1 MDSEPQTNC
10 LKINVS
16 ETNTPRDMSM
26 KARLIASERSLI
38 ECAKG
43 LMDSHL
49 YSASGALRMEGPKE
63 IIVYVIGMN
72 GNIMDVL
79 KHAEA
84 STKEQLPRFDEEG
97 ERHDRDYHCILYKG
111 DYFGLSKPMQSLE
124 IYKVDLDEDSD
135 IDIKMKRVDIEGT
148 EYGCLVITK
157 LDNTDRQEPCKGRSY
172 NLGEDFEGIEITPVD
187 RESIEAARETL

>member
-1 MDSEPQTNC
+1 
-10 LKINVS
+10 
-16 ETNTPRDMSM
+16 M

-124 IYKVDLDEDSD
+124 IYQVDLDGDSELE
-135 IDIKMKRVDIEGT
+135 IKEKRVDIEGI
-148 EYGCLVITK
+148 EYGCLMITK
-157 LDNTDRQEPCKGRSY
+157 MDNTNRQGPCTSRSY
-172 NLGEDFEGIEITPVD
+172 QLGDNFGGEEIPNEVTRV
-187 RESIEAARETL
+187 TL